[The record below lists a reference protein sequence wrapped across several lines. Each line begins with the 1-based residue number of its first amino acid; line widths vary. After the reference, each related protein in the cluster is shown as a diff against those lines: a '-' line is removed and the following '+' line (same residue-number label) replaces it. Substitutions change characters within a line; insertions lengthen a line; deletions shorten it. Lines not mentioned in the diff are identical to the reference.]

1 MRSLAIQTT
10 DPMFNLALE
19 EWLFTHLNPQDAANQ
34 GYFLLWHNAPCIIVG
49 RHQNTY
55 QEINSDLVKAYSLP
69 VVRRMTGGGAVYHD
83 LGNVN
88 FSFIRPLHK
97 GEQGQIDF
105 ATFLKPIVNSLQE
118 LGINATFS
126 SRNDIT
132 VGEKKISGSAQLRRA
147 GKVLHH
153 GTLLVHLDLDML
165 GAVLTGAP
173 DKYLSKGI
181 SSVRSRVSN
190 ASEFL
195 SPSRSAEEHMH
206 TIKELLMQNIAP
218 EKAQLTAEM
227 QAGAQELMAQ
237 KYSTHAWNY
246 GASPAF
252 TIMKKERFTFGLV
265 ECHLNV
271 QRGKISE
278 VKIFGDFFA
287 HKGIEELEKYLQGVS
302 YTPDAILDAL
312 SNIQLS
318 DYFAGSEEQ
327 SIRDFFCAL

>member
-1 MRSLAIQTT
+1 MRSIYVQST

-19 EWLFTHLNPQDAANQ
+19 EWLFANLDTHDA

-49 RHQNTY
+49 RHQNTF
-55 QEINSDLVKAYSLP
+55 QEINTSLVDAYNLP

-88 FSFIRPLHK
+88 FSFIRPLQA
-97 GEQGQIDF
+97 GEHGHIDF
-105 ATFLKPIVNSLQE
+105 ATFLNPMVDALQR
-118 LGINATFS
+118 LGINAVFS
-126 SRNDIT
+126 SRNDLT

-181 SSVRSRVSN
+181 SSVRSRVTN
-190 ASEFL
+190 ISELL
-195 SPSRSAEEHMH
+195 SQSISPETHMH
-206 TIKELLMQNIAP
+206 TIKETLMQYIAP
-218 EKAQLTAEM
+218 EQMSTTPAME
-227 QAGAQELMAQ
+227 AGARKLMQE
-237 KYSTHAWNY
+237 KYNTHAWNY

-252 TIMKKERFTFGLV
+252 TELKKERFSFGLV
-265 ECHLNV
+265 ECHINV
-271 QRGKISE
+271 HKGIISE

-287 HKGIEELEKYLQGVS
+287 QRPVEELEKCFQGAS
-302 YTPDAILDAL
+302 YTSEGIGKAL
-312 SNIQLS
+312 KDVQLAE
-318 DYFAGSEEQ
+318 YFSGCDEEDM
-327 SIRDFFCAL
+327 RRFFCTF